1 MTRSITDIENK
12 LIDLLEGGTNART
25 VKSYQ
30 GELDAA
36 DIKRLLNLFPA
47 IFVVY
52 GGSSYLAR
60 GSRKLETMRFQLF
73 VCDKSLRAEE
83 EARRGG
89 TTNPGVYTLLNA
101 ARDILCG
108 QLPYPEMQPL
118 ELIREEAVWFG
129 SGISIFGAEY
139 ETTQGHLYPVI

>member
-1 MTRSITDIENK
+1 MSRSITDIEDR
-12 LIDLLEGGTNART
+12 LIALLKDGTTART

-30 GELDAA
+30 GEMDSR

-52 GGSSYLAR
+52 GGSRYTAR
-60 GSRKLETMRFQLF
+60 GARKLETMSFELF

-89 TTNPGVYTLLNA
+89 IGNPGVYALLA
-101 ARDILCG
+101 AIRDCLCG
-108 QLPYPEMQPL
+108 VLPYPEMEPM

-129 SGISIFGAEY
+129 GGISIFGAEY
-139 ETTQGHLYPVI
+139 QTIQGHLYPAA